1 MYHSARVFAVY
12 VGALLFG
19 GVLLIAS
26 MVGFGHDGDAHVGGD
41 ASGDHGHD
49 EGSSWWALLGIRFWS
64 FGCAFFGLCGLLL
77 RWLGGD
83 GPFAPVIASAVGIGA
98 GLAASATFRTL
109 SRDTVGLVKS
119 AATLVGRE
127 GLLLLPVERGQRGKI
142 RLAQPGGGHV
152 DMVAESDDDAL
163 GTGSTVLIVEVRG
176 NVAVVAR
183 GPAGS

>member
-1 MYHSARVFAVY
+1 MATTRARP
-12 VGALLFG
+12 GGLF
-19 GVLLIAS
+19 
-26 MVGFGHDGDAHVGGD
+26 
-41 ASGDHGHD
+41 
-49 EGSSWWALLGIRFWS
+49 GIRFWS

-83 GPFAPVIASAVGIGA
+83 GLAAFAPVIASVVGVGA
-98 GLAASATFRTL
+98 GLTASATFRTL
-109 SRDTVGLVKS
+109 SRNTVGLVKS

-127 GLLLLPVERGQRGKI
+127 GLLLLPVERGQRGKV
-142 RLAQPGGGHV
+142 RLVQPGGGHV

-183 GPAGS
+183 GPAGADDDHDTHHEETAWNHRCGRS

>member
-1 MYHSARVFAVY
+1 VFAVY

-19 GVLLIAS
+19 GVLLFAS

-41 ASGDHGHD
+41 AGADQGHGHD

-64 FGCAFFGLCGLLL
+64 FGCAFFGLTGLLL
-77 RWLGGD
+77 RWLGGE
-83 GPFAPVIASAVGIGA
+83 GLTPFAPVIASVVGVGA
-98 GLAASATFRTL
+98 GLTASATFRML
-109 SRDTVGLVKS
+109 SRDTVGLVKT
-119 AATLVGRE
+119 AAALVGRE
-127 GLLLLPVERGQRGKI
+127 GLLLLPVERGQRGKV

-152 DMVAESDDDAL
+152 DMVAESDDDAMA
-163 GTGSTVLIVEVRG
+163 TGSTVLIVEVRG